1 MNILFTLLRVLPR
14 LGGALSALLIL
25 VVFALISYAVL
36 MRYFLNTP
44 LPWSDEMIG
53 YLMVAMAFFGLSS
66 VLLDDRH
73 IAIDLLTPR
82 FSAGTQK
89 ACSLFGYLVILGVAV
104 IFFASSW
111 ETLTFNRNFGLYSV
125 GELDA
130 PIWVTQI
137 PMAIG
142 SALLAL
148 AAATK
153 LLERLFNITPE
164 NRS

>member
-1 MNILFTLLRVLPR
+1 MLFILLRVLPR

-25 VVFALISYAVL
+25 VVLALISYAVL
-36 MRYFLNTP
+36 MRYFFNAP
-44 LPWSDEMIG
+44 LTWSDEMLG
-53 YLMVAMAFFGLSS
+53 YLMVATAFLGLSS

-82 FSAGTQK
+82 FSGPVQK
-89 ACSLFGYLVILGVAV
+89 VCSLLGYAVVFGVAAV
-104 IFFASSW
+104 FLYASW
-111 ETLTFNRNFGLYSV
+111 ETLSFNRDFGLYSV

-153 LLERLFNITPE
+153 FLERLFNITPE
-164 NRS
+164 SRS

>member
-1 MNILFTLLRVLPR
+1 MLFIVLRVLPR

-25 VVFALISYAVL
+25 VVFTLISYAVL

-44 LPWSDEMIG
+44 LTWSDEMIG
-53 YLMVAMAFFGLSS
+53 YLMVAMAFLGLSS

-82 FSAGTQK
+82 FPLAIQK
-89 ACSLFGYLVILGVAV
+89 ICSLLGYAVVFAVAV
-104 IFFASSW
+104 IFLDASW
-111 ETLTFNRNFGLYSV
+111 ETLMFNRDFGLYSV
-125 GELDA
+125 GDLDA
-130 PIWVTQI
+130 PIWVTQV

-148 AAATK
+148 AAATRF
-153 LLERLFNITPE
+153 LERLLNRTPE
-164 NRS
+164 KRS

>member
-1 MNILFTLLRVLPR
+1 MIFILLRVLPR
-14 LGGALSALLIL
+14 LGGVLSALLIL
-25 VVFALISYAVL
+25 MVLALICYAVL
-36 MRYFLNTP
+36 ARYFFNAP
-44 LPWSDEMIG
+44 LPWSDEMLG
-53 YLMVAMAFFGLSS
+53 YLMVATAFLGLSS

-73 IAIDLLTPR
+73 IAIDLLTPL
-82 FSAGTQK
+82 FSGAVQK
-89 ACSLFGYLVILGVAV
+89 AFNLLGYAVVFAVAIV
-104 IFFASSW
+104 FLYASW

-137 PMAIG
+137 PMALG

-153 LLERLFNITPE
+153 FIERLLNITPE
-164 NRS
+164 SRS